1 MSLRISFEL
10 SAKDVKHFRDA
21 MRKARAAVRDSEDAE
36 IIAAARESFINVTT
50 TRVPHYVRERID
62 RLRAMVEM
70 LEDEEWRMTRSER
83 ERILASLVYF
93 CDPDDLIPDNIP
105 GLGFLDDAIMVEL
118 AFRELKH
125 EIEAYQD
132 FREYRRKYDSGFR
145 LRRNAKVRADKL
157 AARVEQ
163 LRERAARRRERD
175 ADQGGPKIL

>member
-10 SAKDVKHFRDA
+10 SAKDVKHFRAA
-21 MRKARAAVRDSEDAE
+21 MRKARDAVRNSEDAE
-36 IIAAARESFINVTT
+36 IISAARESFINVTA

-70 LEDEEWRMTRSER
+70 LEDQEWRMTRTER
-83 ERILASLVYF
+83 ERVLASLVYF

-118 AFRELKH
+118 AFRELRH

-132 FREYRRKYDSGFR
+132 FRQYRDKYDSGFR
-145 LRRNAKVRADKL
+145 LRRSASARTEKL
-157 AARVEQ
+157 SARVEQ

-175 ADQGGPKIL
+175 AEQGDPKVL